1 MRKGFMVTMVLAVL
15 AALGLA
21 ACAGGTTTAA
31 ELKPVTVSLADVYT
45 VFGGKESITLQ
56 ADFKVKNP
64 NTTEVKLDS
73 FEFTLAAND
82 KNFGYLQTANDYY
95 IPADTEIVVS
105 GVVSVPFSN
114 VVSEMVMGKGLS
126 AADATKEVLPY
137 WKKMGGVNP
146 SDPMKP
152 VWDAADTKVTYKAT
166 GTAYAASGD
175 QRKDTRF
182 TLTLDR

>member
-1 MRKGFMVTMVLAVL
+1 MRKGFMVTMAIVVLSTI
-15 AALGLA
+15 GLA
-21 ACAGGTTTAA
+21 ACAGGKTTAA
-31 ELKPVTVSLADVYT
+31 EFKPVDVALADVYT

-64 NTTEVKLDS
+64 NSTEVKLDS

-82 KNFGYLQTANDYY
+82 KNFGYLQTAADYY
-95 IPADTEIVVS
+95 IPADTEITVS

-126 AADATKEVLPY
+126 AGDASKAVLPY
-137 WKKMGGVNP
+137 WKQMGGVNP
-146 SDPMKP
+146 VDALKP
-152 VWDAADTKVTYKAT
+152 VWDAADAKVAYKAT
-166 GTAYAASGD
+166 GTAYAVSGD

-182 TLTLDR
+182 TLTLAR